1 MAMRLD
7 STQITTTTKKP
18 RRESRGISSTYLG
31 KCGAQK
37 VATILPTTKPI
48 SPRAT
53 ACCMIIAAM
62 VRFLVPISL
71 STAISRILP
80 RVRV

>member
-1 MAMRLD
+1 M
-7 STQITTTTKKP
+7 QITTTAAKP
-18 RRESRGISSTYLG
+18 ITESRGSSSTYLG
-31 KCGAQK
+31 KIGAISK
-37 VATILPTTKPI
+37 VAVILPTTKPI
-48 SPRAT
+48 KPRAMD
-53 ACCMIIAAM
+53 CCMIRPTM